1 MPPVLPGRARLERTS
16 RSNAEA
22 AKAAKA
28 AKKDN
33 IFFAAFAA
41 FAFQSWR
48 HLLGHA
54 PHAPMTTTRALSMA
68 ACVAIG
74 AGTMAAALQEPQR
87 PAAGAPQQGRGQ
99 GADGRQGGRGPNFA
113 QQQRPLADPAVI
125 DRGRAL
131 YGVNCTACHG
141 VDLRGGDQGGPNLL
155 RSAVVLTD
163 QKGEN
168 FLAVVRSGQQGP
180 TGTMPAF
187 QLPDGDVVA
196 IAEYVHSV
204 LARAGRQG
212 RPPDADRSF
221 ELNVLVGDSSAG
233 AAYFGKAC
241 SRCHSAT
248 GDLKGIAARVPDPR
262 ALQNLWVAGRALGRG
277 GGGDDDDNATTTA
290 VKVTVTP
297 RGGGAVTGRL
307 VRIDDFTVT
316 LMLDDG
322 ARRTVRREGG
332 EAKVEIHDRLEPH
345 RRLAAELSDRDM
357 HDVTAYLATLK

>member
-1 MPPVLPGRARLERTS
+1 
-16 RSNAEA
+16 
-22 AKAAKA
+22 
-28 AKKDN
+28 
-33 IFFAAFAA
+33 
-41 FAFQSWR
+41 
-48 HLLGHA
+48 
-54 PHAPMTTTRALSMA
+54 MTTTRALTLTV
-68 ACVAIG
+68 CVVIG
-74 AGTMAAALQEPQR
+74 AGTMAAALQEPQP
-87 PAAGAPQQGRGQ
+87 PAVGGPQQGRGQ

-212 RPPDADRSF
+212 RPPEADSPF
-221 ELNVLVGDSSAG
+221 ELNAFPARSS
-233 AAYFGKAC
+233 
-241 SRCHSAT
+241 
-248 GDLKGIAARVPDPR
+248 
-262 ALQNLWVAGRALGRG
+262 
-277 GGGDDDDNATTTA
+277 TA
-290 VKVTVTP
+290 
-297 RGGGAVTGRL
+297 
-307 VRIDDFTVT
+307 
-316 LMLDDG
+316 
-322 ARRTVRREGG
+322 ARRTGRRRRRRAVRVCALRAV
-332 EAKVEIHDRLEPH
+332 EAIPRRNG
-345 RRLAAELSDRDM
+345 RRLVKSSSSLPNVREDDTGYESTREWRKRMLA
-357 HDVTAYLATLK
+357 AYLGVEYRTVSSGDGRGQIFFPMAGPPLKQRLASV